1 MQDPT
6 QLYTRHDAAPG
17 DAVPDGLGVLVTL
30 TGHLDA
36 GHVGRQVGAGLRER
50 LAHRAVARFDV
61 DQLHD
66 YRARRPRI
74 RFDRERY
81 TDLRMPALDVELM
94 EDLLGHPFLLVAG
107 PEPDM
112 QWGRFTAALLGLL
125 QEWEASSV
133 TFLDAA
139 PLPVPHTRRI
149 GVTTHGSRADALEGL
164 STWSPEADVV
174 AGLVQVLEL
183 RAEEAGLPTAGYTV
197 HVPHYVAEA
206 GYPQAAVAAL
216 EYAGASLDLMLPTDE
231 LRDAAREV
239 EAELERQV
247 AGSPEVQTMIT
258 GLEKN
263 YDQNSEGQE
272 RSLLESHGE
281 LPDGDELASAV
292 EAYLAERDETAQP
305 RPTTPAQ
312 DDEGPAPS
320 PDPQV

>member
-50 LAHRAVARFDV
+50 LAHRTVARFDV

-125 QEWEASSV
+125 QEWEASSA
-133 TFLDAA
+133 TSWT
-139 PLPVPHTRRI
+139 PRRC
-149 GVTTHGSRADALEGL
+149 RC
-164 STWSPEADVV
+164 P
-174 AGLVQVLEL
+174 
-183 RAEEAGLPTAGYTV
+183 
-197 HVPHYVAEA
+197 
-206 GYPQAAVAAL
+206 
-216 EYAGASLDLMLPTDE
+216 
-231 LRDAAREV
+231 
-239 EAELERQV
+239 
-247 AGSPEVQTMIT
+247 
-258 GLEKN
+258 
-263 YDQNSEGQE
+263 
-272 RSLLESHGE
+272 
-281 LPDGDELASAV
+281 
-292 EAYLAERDETAQP
+292 
-305 RPTTPAQ
+305 TPAAS
-312 DDEGPAPS
+312 G
-320 PDPQV
+320 